1 LKWREDSSNESIKY
15 IRNKIRHKVVPVL
28 KELNPNLLD
37 SFSKTMQNLNGSKQ
51 IVFDYLDLIKAKV
64 MHNVGNETYFKVDE
78 LNKLTYPKPYLFEI
92 FKTYNFTEWDDIYN
106 LLNAQTGKYV
116 ISKTHRLLKN
126 RDHLILSPVNI
137 EKSQDCCTISQNV
150 QAIDNPIDLQFE
162 IVEIP
167 FDTKN
172 NKTKVL
178 QELIN
183 NSDTTMVFD
192 FNLLQF
198 PLTLRKWQKGDYF
211 YPIGLSGKKKIS
223 KYFKD
228 QKLSLFEKEN
238 TWLLCSGNDIIWLVG
253 KRMDDRFKVTPKTST
268 LFKIKY
274 NKSNI

>member
-1 LKWREDSSNESIKY
+1 
-15 IRNKIRHKVVPVL
+15 
-28 KELNPNLLD
+28 
-37 SFSKTMQNLNGSKQ
+37 M
-51 IVFDYLDLIKAKV
+51 
-64 MHNVGNETYFKVDE
+64 
-78 LNKLTYPKPYLFEI
+78 
-92 FKTYNFTEWDDIYN
+92 
-106 LLNAQTGKYV
+106 
-116 ISKTHRLLKN
+116 
-126 RDHLILSPVNI
+126 
-137 EKSQDCCTISQNV
+137 
-150 QAIDNPIDLQFE
+150 
-162 IVEIP
+162 
-167 FDTKN
+167 
-172 NKTKVL
+172 L

-274 NKSNI
+274 NKLNI